1 MDYDAMAM
9 DAEDLGPRVTVRE
22 AASDHVDF
30 TLANV
35 DLAFANSLRRTIL
48 AEIPVMA
55 IDLVEVE
62 ANTSV
67 LADEFI
73 AHRLGLIPL
82 NSKQVDD
89 VLYTRDCDCEQ
100 YCDNCSVT
108 LTLHA
113 RCTGDEIMKVYARD
127 LVVGEPRP
135 NEWVGQPVITD
146 PEGLGSVICK
156 LRKGQELRMKCIAKK
171 GIAKEHSKWA
181 PSSAVGF
188 EYDPHN
194 KLRHLDYWYEED
206 PIKEWPKSKNATW
219 EEPPQEGEPFDYDA
233 MPSRFYFEVESV
245 GNLEP
250 DAIIQQGIKVMQQKL
265 AAVIQE
271 LTGDEGRNGVN
282 GDAVDGFGGP
292 RSPDGING
300 GGNYAIDQ
308 GYTTPYVNG
317 GGASAWGGGATPYG
331 ATPYGQNG
339 WAA

>member
-1 MDYDAMAM
+1 M
-9 DAEDLGPRVTVRE
+9 
-22 AASDHVDF
+22 DF

-89 VLYTRDCDCEQ
+89 VLYTRDCDCDQ

-135 NEWVGQPVITD
+135 NEWVGMPIITD

-181 PSSAVGF
+181 PTSAVGF

-206 PIKEWPKSKNATW
+206 PAKEWYVSN
-219 EEPPQEGEPFDYDA
+219 YVSS
-233 MPSRFYFEVESV
+233 PST
-245 GNLEP
+245 
-250 DAIIQQGIKVMQQKL
+250 I
-265 AAVIQE
+265 
-271 LTGDEGRNGVN
+271 
-282 GDAVDGFGGP
+282 
-292 RSPDGING
+292 
-300 GGNYAIDQ
+300 
-308 GYTTPYVNG
+308 
-317 GGASAWGGGATPYG
+317 
-331 ATPYGQNG
+331 
-339 WAA
+339 